1 LAVDADGIS
10 HYLTNCWPNAWRIG
24 VSAGKRRQKIL
35 QLFSSDNRAV
45 GDGGAI
51 CVKSIVYRGNQA
63 ARRIVR
69 T

>member
-1 LAVDADGIS
+1 M
-10 HYLTNCWPNAWRIG
+10 
-24 VSAGKRRQKIL
+24 GKLL

-51 CVKSIVYRGNQA
+51 CVKSIVCRGSLA
-63 ARRIVR
+63 VRRIAQ